1 MTSVTKKV
9 LESTE
14 NVNEYFCE
22 YCNYKT
28 GDKSNYRKHCTT
40 ARHINVT
47 NRDEKTTESTFEKL
61 TCKNCNKIYKS
72 RNGLW
77 LHSKNC
83 SIDLSSNKIINNV
96 TENPVIDTNLFIK
109 LIQQNEN
116 LQNLLV
122 QQASEHMQKQTEL
135 MNKIIEREPGN
146 NNNTIN
152 GNVTNNNNNKFNLNF
167 FLNETCKDA
176 MNIKEFMENI
186 RITFND
192 LLKIGNEGFVNGV
205 SDIFIKEL
213 SDLDVSKRPI
223 HCTDSKRETIYF
235 KEEDVWNKDDNDK
248 TRLKQLIEKV
258 EYRNVAALRD
268 WCNENPDAK
277 VNNTP
282 NNLLKDKIYLQ
293 TLQGDE
299 RTRDKIIKNMV
310 KEIIVDKE

>member
-1 MTSVTKKV
+1 MTERLHIGSNSSDYVC
-9 LESTE
+9 S
-14 NVNEYFCE
+14 CG
-22 YCNYKT
+22 KT
-28 GDKSNYRKHCTT
+28 FKYRQGLHKH
-40 ARHINVT
+40 
-47 NRDEKTTESTFEKL
+47 
-61 TCKNCNKIYKS
+61 KNK
-72 RNGLW
+72 
-77 LHSKNC
+77 C
-83 SIDLSSNKIINNV
+83 SPDSNKDVV
-96 TENPVIDTNLFIK
+96 TENPVIDTNLIMK

-122 QQASEHMQKQTEL
+122 QQASDHIQKQTEL
-135 MNKIIEREPGN
+135 MNKLVEREPSNNIVN
-146 NNNTIN
+146 NNNC
-152 GNVTNNNNNKFNLNF
+152 NNHNKFNLNF

-205 SDIFIKEL
+205 SDIFIKQL
-213 SDLDVSKRPI
+213 QDLDVSKRPI

-235 KEEDVWNKDDNDK
+235 KEDDVWNKDDKDK
-248 TRLKQLIEKV
+248 TRLKQLIERV

-282 NNLLKDKIYLQ
+282 NNLLKDKIYFQ

-299 RTRDKIIKNMV
+299 RTRDKIIRNMV
-310 KEIIVDKE
+310 KQITVEKE